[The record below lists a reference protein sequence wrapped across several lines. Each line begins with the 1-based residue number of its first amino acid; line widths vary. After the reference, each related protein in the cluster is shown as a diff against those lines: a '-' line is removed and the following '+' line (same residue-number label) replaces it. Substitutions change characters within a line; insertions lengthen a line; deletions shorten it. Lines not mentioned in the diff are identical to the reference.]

1 MNNSKSQFNRDLNN
15 IGNSNVSNNNNN
27 KTNINIR
34 KKFQRNNIKQK
45 NNFNNYIKK
54 PNNRKSYNNQKSNNI
69 KKDFQ
74 RNHRKSNNNQKSN
87 NIRKDFQRNDGK
99 SNGHENS
106 SNNHNSTGNSLLYIF
121 FTVFSI
127 VLLFFVVKLGYYI
140 YVSDCNRKPL
150 AEYLFSFSLEP
161 CGKSANIIRS
171 VLHEEEVF
179 HISDQIY
186 NYEMAKCKCASY
198 GVRLATEQE
207 IIQAY
212 NQGANWCTYGW
223 CEGGKA
229 FYPVQTNYY
238 EAIQDNPEKRNSC
251 KKPGINGGVFN
262 PNLKF
267 GINCYGVKPKGVH
280 TMEDIVDEPQEFCE
294 LDEVKEVVKV
304 NTNDRIVSF
313 NNDKW
318 SKYD

>member
-15 IGNSNVSNNNNN
+15 IANSNVSNNNNN
-27 KTNINIR
+27 NNTNINIR
-34 KKFQRNNIKQK
+34 KKFLKNNIKQK

-54 PNNRKSYNNQKSNNI
+54 PNNGN
-69 KKDFQ
+69 
-74 RNHRKSNNNQKSN
+74 RNGKPN
-87 NIRKDFQRNDGK
+87 NIRKNFQKN
-99 SNGHENS
+99 
-106 SNNHNSTGNSLLYIF
+106 NNHNSSSNDNSSTNKNSSGNDNSSTNQNSSGNSLLYVF
-121 FTVFSI
+121 YTVFSI
-127 VLLFFVVKLGYYI
+127 VLLFFVIKLGYYI

-238 EAIQDNPEKRNSC
+238 EAIQGDPEKRNSC

-280 TMEDIVDEPQEFCE
+280 IMEDIVDEPQEFCE

-304 NTNDRIVSF
+304 NTNDKIVSF

>member
-1 MNNSKSQFNRDLNN
+1 MNNSKSQFNRDLNK
-15 IGNSNVSNNNNN
+15 IGNSNVSNNNMSNN
-27 KTNINIR
+27 NIR

-69 KKDFQ
+69 RKDFQ

-87 NIRKDFQRNDGK
+87 YI
-99 SNGHENS
+99 SGHENS

-161 CGKSANIIRS
+161 CGKSADPVRS
-171 VLHEEEVF
+171 ILHEKEVF

-238 EAIQDNPEKRNSC
+238 EAIQENPEKRNSC

-280 TMEDIVDEPQEFCE
+280 IMEDIQDEPQEFCK
-294 LDEVKEVVKV
+294 LDGVKEVVKV

-313 NNDKW
+313 NNNKW